1 MPASFTRNNAWANGG
16 TLAGNADLLWYTIGV
31 GKMMQRSIT
40 DPTSWWYFAAI
51 HGDGP
56 EWAGITAPPQV
67 PPLPSPE
74 LRGWSQ
80 CQHATWY
87 FPPWHR
93 GYLIA
98 LEIRFARTLF
108 LSAGPPPGRCPI
120 GIISGSKSGGS
131 IQYTAGVFGE
141 DFPAGGQPATW
152 RTGEYCGIADPLFV
166 DAGYGPNGDGVI
178 FVPTQAGIT
187 AHPQDPNSDFAFRV
201 VTAN

>member
-1 MPASFTRNNAWANGG
+1 MPASFTRNNAWGNGG
-16 TLAGNADLLWYTIGV
+16 TLAGNVDLLWYAIGV

-40 DPTSWWYFAAI
+40 DPKSWWYFAAI

-67 PPLPSPE
+67 PALPSPE

-98 LEIRFARTLF
+98 LENQVREDIVSLGGPSTWALPYWDYFAEQNPANQFDIPPAF
-108 LSAGPPPGRCPI
+108 LEKTFPG
-120 GIISGSKSGGS
+120 
-131 IQYTAGVFGE
+131 
-141 DFPAGGQPATW
+141 
-152 RTGEYCGIADPLFV
+152 
-166 DAGYGPNGDGVI
+166 
-178 FVPTQAGIT
+178 
-187 AHPQDPNSDFAFRV
+187 
-201 VTAN
+201 